1 DRPGRS
7 GRVEGEGLHA
17 APRRTYRAVGTDRR
31 STAVQRGCDHRHLL
45 RALDALAARR
55 NVARDRIPLR
65 EPLEG
70 RPSTDSLGSLGVV
83 SVVSLWTKNLLRQAS
98 ELCQLG
104 CVKRI
109 GEVAAHGVSE
119 GGLRGGEDLGPLFG
133 HRCIHGAPV
142 GRVALTG
149 KQPALFYLVDDL
161 A

>member
-1 DRPGRS
+1 MVASESTGVPSAVMVTSTRPSRY
-7 GRVEGEGLHA
+7 
-17 APRRTYRAVGTDRR
+17 T
-31 STAVQRGCDHRHLL
+31 
-45 RALDALAARR
+45 
-55 NVARDRIPLR
+55 IPLR

-133 HRCIHGAPV
+133 H
-142 GRVALTG
+142 
-149 KQPALFYLVDDL
+149 
-161 A
+161 